1 MCQDTV
7 LVGHVCIESEN
18 VPLIGRKLIGSIPML
33 LLLSESPQRLE
44 YNVSLNVL
52 A

>member
-1 MCQDTV
+1 MCVDS
-7 LVGHVCIESEN
+7 ESKN
-18 VPLIGRKLIGSIPML
+18 VPLIGRKLIRSIPML
-33 LLLSESPQRLE
+33 LILSESSQRLE